1 MDAVF
6 AQVVAGLTRGMLL
19 FLVASGLTVVFG
31 MLRVINFAHGALY
44 MLGAY
49 CTYAVASRSSGTAGL
64 VLALV
69 VVPLGVVALGVALEV
84 LLYRRVYRQEHL
96 NQIVLTYALALII
109 AQLMLLTFGGAPRS
123 LTAPAALRGG
133 VALLGTQ
140 VPVYSIV
147 VVAVGA
153 VIAALMWLLLAR
165 TTVGWRVR
173 AAVDDPLTAQSLG
186 VNVDLI
192 VTAVFAVGVWLAAL
206 AGGLTTPI
214 SAVTPGMDVAILIE
228 SFAVIIIGGVGSIA
242 GALLAAL
249 LVGLTQSLGVLWL
262 PRSASLLV
270 FVLMVVVLVVRPQ
283 GLLGR
288 RELILK

>member
-109 AQLMLLTFGGAPRS
+109 TQLMLLTFGGAPRS